1 MQFSGPGQQN
11 APSNP
16 VANFFRTNFNLCLTI
31 FDTRRGQCEG
41 EEHEK
46 LLSFFPTTA
55 PVHVRTSI
63 VGLAQAVASFAT
75 TLTEVCCFTG
85 AERAF
90 SQVPPYPLHCTVPGV
105 DLDAAAQ
112 RGRLPEPN
120 PEMILCGFCVGG
132 HRRGPGTATRHIP
145 APCSSAG
152 WGHETV
158 GIILGGTI
166 LSYKHH

>member
-1 MQFSGPGQQN
+1 MHPKSLHSITMQFSGSGQQN
-11 APSNP
+11 VPSNP

-75 TLTEVCCFTG
+75 TLTEVSDCTG
-85 AERAF
+85 LREGLTPGSPASPA
-90 SQVPPYPLHCTVPGV
+90 LHCASGESCMQQHTGEEHQSP
-105 DLDAAAQ
+105 
-112 RGRLPEPN
+112 
-120 PEMILCGFCVGG
+120 
-132 HRRGPGTATRHIP
+132 TRHGI
-145 APCSSAG
+145 AG
-152 WGHETV
+152 CCCCWTLKGFRH
-158 GIILGGTI
+158 GDRAYPRALQQHGMGT
-166 LSYKHH
+166 